1 MTSEKTFD
9 PGDWFDLLDQ
19 GDQALIL
26 QRHEEFATREGF
38 IKYLASGWE
47 LEEWQAREVENI
59 LSSKEMPYGFSNEQ
73 GHGDE

>member
-26 QRHEEFATREGF
+26 QRHEEFATHEGF
-38 IKYLASGWE
+38 INYLASGWE
-47 LEEWQAREVENI
+47 LTERQAQDVENI
-59 LSSKEMPYGFSNEQ
+59 LGSKEMPYGFSNGGED
-73 GHGDE
+73 DE